1 MLRLAANL
9 PQPLVGF
16 SPVLERS
23 LHESGQAFPQRRRDL
38 GGIVTELDVDGVEQH
53 SPHVV
58 LALIPRAIAHPDRAR
73 AAPSG
78 QVIDRPLGELML
90 SADAVHDLHLDL
102 LVQVAG
108 GDRVDDEAEVVD
120 RFPTESE
127 AVKRPEHER

>member
-16 SPVLERS
+16 PPVLES
-23 LHESGQAFPQRRRDL
+23 GLHESRQAFPQGRRDL
-38 GGIVTELDVDGVEQH
+38 RGIVTELDVDRVEQH
-53 SPHVV
+53 APDVV

-78 QVIDRPLGELML
+78 QVTDSPLGELML
-90 SADAVHDLHLDL
+90 SADAVHDLQLEL
-102 LVQVAG
+102 LVQVAA

-127 AVKRPEHER
+127 PV